1 MNTNNTNIKIM
12 KNGICHFVGILV
24 TAYCLLIAAYAQAPA
39 VEKIDPPSWWTGSTI
54 NPVRVLVRGANL
66 INAKVES
73 TTPGLTASNVKVSA
87 NGHYVF
93 FDLAVAESVQPGNYQ
108 IKITNSSG
116 TANAPFSVFTALA
129 RYGNYSGYST
139 DDVIY
144 LLMPDRFADGDP
156 TNNDSPKSK
165 GIFDRSKTR
174 SYHGGDL
181 QGVIDKL
188 PYLKSLGVTAIWT
201 TPVYDNNDKP
211 DTKEV
216 YDGAPYT
223 TGYHGYGATDFYAV
237 DEHFGDLAKLK
248 ELVRKAHLAG
258 FVMIQDEVVNHTGPY
273 HVWADDPPTPT
284 WFNGSVKDHISNN
297 WQKWTT
303 MNPRA
308 SYQTQRSNLE
318 GWFVNILP
326 DLNQKDPEVEKYFI
340 QNSLWWI
347 AQTGYDAIRMD
358 TLPHVPRSFWA
369 KWAAAVHREYPKVNI
384 LGELFDGD
392 PALLS
397 YFQKGHRGNDG
408 LDTQIDTLFD
418 YPLYYAVRDAFAH
431 GKPIRKISQVLA
443 HDWLYPKPDV
453 LTSFLGNHDVSRFMA
468 EPGATVDGLK
478 LAEAFIM
485 TTRGTPILYY
495 GDEFAMR
502 GGNDPENRK
511 DFPGGFPGDS
521 KNAFTP
527 AGRSAEENDVWNFT
541 ARLGQLRKDL
551 EPLRRGSSLDLVD
564 EEQQLAFAR
573 VTLKGAVIVV
583 FNNDTKPADVSFDLS
598 MIKVIPANAALT
610 DQLGRLG
617 DTKVTNGTVKLSMPA
632 RTAAIFSVK

>member
-1 MNTNNTNIKIM
+1 M
-12 KNGICHFVGILV
+12 KKSICHFAGVLLAG
-24 TAYCLLIAAYAQAPA
+24 YCLLLSAYGQVPT
-39 VEKIDPPSWWTGSTI
+39 VEKVDPPSWWTGSTI
-54 NPVRVLVRGANL
+54 NPVRVLVRGTNL
-66 INAKVES
+66 TNAKVES
-73 TTPGLTASNVKVSA
+73 STAGLTASNVKVSA
-87 NGHYVF
+87 NGHYIF
-93 FDLAVAESVQPGNYQ
+93 FDLSVAESTQAGNYQ
-108 IKITNSSG
+108 LKITSSSG
-116 TANAPFSVFTALA
+116 TVNAPFSVFTALP
-129 RYGNYSGYST
+129 RYGNYAGFST

-156 TNNDSPKSK
+156 TNNDPPKSK
-165 GIFDRSKTR
+165 GIFDRSKLR

-181 QGVIDKL
+181 QGVIGKL

-201 TPVYDNNDKP
+201 TPIYDNNDKP

-223 TGYHGYGATDFYAV
+223 TGYHGYGATDFYSV

-248 ELVRKAHLAG
+248 EFVRQAHLAG
-258 FVMIQDEVVNHTGPY
+258 FVVIQDQVVNHTGPY

-284 WFNGSVKDHISNN
+284 WFNGSVKDHLSNN

-308 SYQTQRSNLE
+308 TYQTQQRNLE

-326 DLNQKDPEVEKYFI
+326 DLNQKDPEVERYFI
-340 QNSLWWI
+340 QNSLWWL

-369 KWAAAVHREYPKVNI
+369 KWGAAVHREYPKVNI

-392 PALLS
+392 PALLA

-418 YPLYYAVRDAFAH
+418 YPLYFAVRDAFAH
-431 GKPIRKISQVLA
+431 GKPIRGISQVLA

-453 LTSFLGNHDVSRFMA
+453 LTSFVGNHDVPRFMA
-468 EPGATVDGLK
+468 EPGATIEGLK
-478 LAEAFIM
+478 LAETFMM

-502 GGNDPENRK
+502 GGSDPDNRK
-511 DFPGGFPGDS
+511 DFLGGFPGDTR
-521 KNAFTP
+521 NDFTP
-527 AGRSAEENDVWNFT
+527 AGRSAEENDVWNYT
-541 ARLGQLRKDL
+541 AKLGQLRKDL
-551 EPLRRGSSLDLVD
+551 EPLRRGSSLDLLD

-583 FNNDTKPADVSFDLS
+583 FNNDTKPADINFDVS
-598 MIKVIPANAALT
+598 MIKTISGNAVLT
-610 DQLGRLG
+610 DQLGKLG
-617 DTKVTNGTVKLSMPA
+617 DVKVTNGTVKLSMPA
-632 RTAAIFSVK
+632 RTAAIFAAK

>member
-1 MNTNNTNIKIM
+1 MNKIL
-12 KNGICHFVGILV
+12 CRFFFTLLA
-24 TAYCLLIAAYAQAPA
+24 AYCLLLAVHAQAPT

-54 NPVRVLVRGANL
+54 NPVRVLLRGTNL
-66 INAKVES
+66 TNAKVES
-73 TTPGLTASNVKVSA
+73 STPGLTTSNVKVSA

-93 FDLAVAESVQPGNYQ
+93 FDLSIAESMQPGNYQ
-108 IKITNSSG
+108 IKITSSG
-116 TANAPFSVFTALA
+116 GTTNAPFGIFTALP
-129 RYGNYSGYST
+129 RYGNYSGFST

-156 TNNDSPKSK
+156 TNNDPVKSK
-165 GIFDRSKTR
+165 GIFDRSKPR

-181 QGVIDKL
+181 QGVIDRL

-201 TPVYDNNDKP
+201 TPIYDNNDKP

-223 TGYHGYGATDFYAV
+223 TGYHGYGATDFYSV
-237 DEHFGDLAKLK
+237 DEHFGDLAKLR

-284 WFNGSVKDHISNN
+284 WFNGTVKDHISNN
-297 WQKWTT
+297 WQKWTA

-308 SYQTQRSNLE
+308 SYQTQRSNME

-326 DLNQKDPEVEKYFI
+326 DLNQKDTEVEKYFI

-431 GKPIRKISQVLA
+431 GKPIRGISQVLA

-468 EPGATVDGLK
+468 EPGASVEGLK

-502 GGNDPENRK
+502 GGSDPDNRK
-511 DFPGGFPGDS
+511 DFPGGFPGDT

-541 ARLGQLRKDL
+541 AKLGQLRKDL
-551 EPLRRGSSLDLVD
+551 EPLRRGSSLDLLD
-564 EEQQLAFAR
+564 EEQQLSFAR

-583 FNNDTKPADVSFDLS
+583 FNNDTKPANVSFDIS
-598 MIKVIPANAALT
+598 MIKVISPNVTLT
-610 DQLGRLG
+610 DQLGKLG
-617 DTKVTNGTVKLSMPA
+617 DVKVTNGSVKFSMPA
-632 RTAAIFSVK
+632 RTAAIFTSK